1 MEFVDR
7 SMPVGDLEE
16 LWSRSVAD
24 LQSRIMSDSAA
35 GIWLPNLQPVDYDD
49 GKLTVA
55 APNAYQARYLESHVG
70 GALSTSVS
78 RIAGQEVSVQFI
90 VLPSSGQERGD
101 DRTPLPIRVPPP
113 SRTSEFASSP
123 LDPKY
128 TFDNFVVGPSNRVAH
143 AAAKN
148 VAATPGTAYNPLF
161 IYGGVGL
168 GKTHLMQAIG
178 HGVKAQHPGKE
189 VVYISGEAFLQNVL
203 YAIRENK
210 MDAFRA
216 RFRKVDLWL
225 VDDIQFIA
233 SREGTRTESEFFFT
247 FNALYQEGRQIVISS
262 DRPPKELH
270 LIDDRL
276 RSRFEMGLMAD
287 IAVPDPETRLAILQQ
302 RAEAT
307 DSTVPVEVLQYI
319 ADRVESNIRALEG
332 ALVRVI
338 YTASIDGETVSLD
351 LVKRCLEDYA
361 VENGSKGVSIA
372 DIKSLVAE
380 RFGVAEADLSSK
392 KRHKALVTPR
402 QIAMYLARQHTELS
416 LQHIAS
422 EFKRQDHTT
431 VMHACTRTEDMISDD
446 PSLASVVNE
455 IADQLRRGPVGR

>member
-1 MEFVDR
+1 
-7 SMPVGDLEE
+7 
-16 LWSRSVAD
+16 
-24 LQSRIMSDSAA
+24 
-35 GIWLPNLQPVDYDD
+35 
-49 GKLTVA
+49 
-55 APNAYQARYLESHVG
+55 
-70 GALSTSVS
+70 
-78 RIAGQEVSVQFI
+78 
-90 VLPSSGQERGD
+90 
-101 DRTPLPIRVPPP
+101 
-113 SRTSEFASSP
+113 
-123 LDPKY
+123 PKY

-338 YTASIDGETVSLD
+338 YTASIDGESVSLD

-380 RFGVAEADLSSK
+380 RFGIAEADLSSK